1 MKILK
6 LVACFGAVLTAGCG
20 HYATVDRPESENFIN
35 APVVVVWENA
45 LRLLP
50 AERIDIQTA
59 DKAIYT
65 ITGVKRINV
74 WTMGDEVRIRL
85 IPHGEHQTVVD
96 FEATTPVQVIG
107 WGHAE
112 RMVKSIFLRIKHAS
126 EAVPG
131 QQ

>member
-6 LVACFGAVLTAGCG
+6 WIAFFGVIITAGCG
-20 HYATVDRPESENFIN
+20 HYATVVRPESEKIIN
-35 APVVVVWENA
+35 APINVVWENT

-50 AERIDIQTA
+50 TERIDIDTV
-59 DKAIYT
+59 DKASYT

-74 WTMGDEVRIRL
+74 WTMGDNIRLRL
-85 IPHGEHQTVVD
+85 IPRGDQQTAMD

-112 RMVKSIFLRIKHAS
+112 RMVKSIFQKIKNAS
-126 EAVPG
+126 EAHKT
-131 QQ
+131 Q